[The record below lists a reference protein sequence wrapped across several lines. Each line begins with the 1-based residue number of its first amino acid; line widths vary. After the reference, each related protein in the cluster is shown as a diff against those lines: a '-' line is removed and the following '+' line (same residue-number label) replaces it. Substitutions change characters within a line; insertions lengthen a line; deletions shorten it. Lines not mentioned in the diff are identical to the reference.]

1 MLNRPLIGIILLV
14 VAIAIS
20 IFSLVFIETNCGELI
35 DMLNETATVV
45 QEKNADKTT
54 ENLTAVV
61 EKWEKIRP
69 VLNIIIG
76 QGETN
81 EIRSEL
87 NKIIFFANIG
97 DFETTLLYIEEC
109 KTDIN
114 KIIAGNEP
122 TISTIL

>member
-54 ENLTAVV
+54 EN
-61 EKWEKIRP
+61 
-69 VLNIIIG
+69 
-76 QGETN
+76 
-81 EIRSEL
+81 
-87 NKIIFFANIG
+87 
-97 DFETTLLYIEEC
+97 
-109 KTDIN
+109 
-114 KIIAGNEP
+114 
-122 TISTIL
+122 